1 MMRRIFYLGR
11 DKPLFESDEKTIL
24 EHFPGGDF
32 SFDSPDDVPHLVLAD
47 LADPLCLDLVS
58 ALREEFPPDLLPLW
72 SYGEQIPFGR
82 ENLFFALGGDRK
94 GDKEALWRDA
104 ARFSGGERDL
114 TAFDFPIKFSL
125 GERASVERLIR
136 SLQLNRLKKDLAEI
150 PQSTSLFEKAITEF
164 FRMLEEICHPHLLV
178 LLFSSH
184 LNVEAYVKPSAMLH
198 REDYNDFRSFC
209 LSDFFSYFKGLDL
222 ENPKE
227 TIFLGGRTDFDKI
240 SMDRQKISSYLCLP
254 LKNHKGDVLATFHFG
269 HLSNH
274 YFNRLMIGRIMEF
287 LDPLAVPFA
296 KILQNHQTVL
306 RQQKIFQIFSRFVP
320 PDIIPQLVEQEKSK
334 TSVKPGKQ
342 EVTVLFCDIRSFT
355 TITESNGAQQVVEFL
370 NHHFDAMV
378 GAIEGAGGSIDKFI
392 GDAIVAFF
400 GVPQSLE
407 NTGKQS
413 LIAAMDMVRNL
424 KKVDTEGLIL
434 PEAGYSIGVGLH
446 RGEAIVG
453 NIGSLEKSDYTAIG
467 DVIGIAE
474 ELEALTKE
482 YPGHILASQSVFQS
496 AGDDFPMKRVDRLE
510 NGVELYIPLWED
522 TEGAP

>member
-1 MMRRIFYLGR
+1 MTHRIFYIGKDR
-11 DKPLFESDEKTIL
+11 PPFESDENRTL
-24 EHFPGGDF
+24 VHFRGGDF

-47 LADPLCLDLVS
+47 MDDPLCLDLVA
-58 ALREEFPPDLLPLW
+58 ALREEFPADILPFW
-72 SYGEQIPFGR
+72 SYGENIPFGR

-94 GDKEALWRDA
+94 GDKEGLWREA
-104 ARFSGGERDL
+104 AGRKVEKRDL
-114 TAFDFPIKFSL
+114 TVFDFPIKFSL
-125 GERASVERLIR
+125 GERATVERLIR

-150 PQSTSLFEKAITEF
+150 PQSTSLFEKAIGDF

-184 LNVEAYVKPSAMLH
+184 LNVEAYVKPSNQLH
-198 REDYNDFRSFC
+198 REDYDDFRSFC
-209 LSDFFSYFKGLDL
+209 LSDFFGYFKGLDL

-227 TIFLGGRTDFDKI
+227 TIFLDGRTDFDKI

-254 LKNHKGDVLATFHFG
+254 LENHKGEVLATFHFG

-274 YFNRLMIGRIMEF
+274 YFNRLMISRIREI

-334 TSVKPGKQ
+334 TSVKPAKQ
-342 EVTVLFCDIRSFT
+342 EITVLFCDIRSFT

-400 GVPQSLE
+400 GVPQALE
-407 NTGKQS
+407 NTGRQAM
-413 LIAAMDMVRNL
+413 IAAMEMVRNL
-424 KKVDTEGLIL
+424 TKVDTEGLIL

-453 NIGSLEKSDYTAIG
+453 NIGSLDKSDYTAIG

-474 ELEALTKE
+474 ELEALTKGF
-482 YPGHILASQSVFQS
+482 PGHILASHTVFES
-496 AGDDFPMKRVDRLE
+496 AGGDFPMKKVDQME
-510 NGVELYIPLWED
+510 NGVAMYIPLWED
-522 TEGAP
+522 TEEAM